1 MPTLRVVVGSSSMHV
16 EWTGQA
22 LVLIGSIADPSDA
35 DEFVLKCGEIVKLG
49 HEIIRI
55 EFRDADRVFPNAR
68 VPMAATIDH
77 YKSKG
82 IKFEISG
89 DTHHMNLATI
99 ANPKETSGNISQIFS
114 QVWKFDQDS
123 AHKLTSWIVDAIQR
137 ETQFAKGFDEALS
150 WCMYEIMDNV
160 ANHSEAQAGFIEV
173 QLQKKSHRLVICIA
187 DAGVGIRKTI
197 SQKRGLD
204 APQTDEDAIT
214 LAMRYKTT
222 RDPSLFQGNGL
233 WGLQQIVQ
241 KAEGNL
247 TISSGSG
254 QVKIDGASSE
264 RKTGRRGIAMDAS
277 GTVIDFQIDYKNQ
290 INMEAILG
298 QPPAVFLHEKFLDD
312 NNRYV
317 IRITSEAR
325 GYATRKSGAQMF
337 NKTLNLLKVIPG
349 YIVLDFIDIQ
359 IISSSFA
366 DEFIGKLVRE
376 LGFVGVNSAIRITNT
391 TPSVTGIINQSVKRR
406 LEERSKPAQVM

>member
-1 MPTLRVVVGSSSMHV
+1 MHV

-35 DEFVLKCGEIVKLG
+35 DEFVLKCGEIVKSG

-55 EFRDADRVFPNAR
+55 EFRDTDRVFPNAR

-77 YKSKG
+77 YKSRG

-99 ANPKETSGNISQIFS
+99 ATPKEVSDNVPQIFS

-197 SQKRGLD
+197 GQKRGLD
-204 APQTDEDAIT
+204 TPQTDEDAIT
-214 LAMRYKTT
+214 LAMQHRMT
-222 RDPSLFQGNGL
+222 RDPHRFQGNGL

-241 KAEGNL
+241 EGKGNL

-254 QVKIDGASSE
+254 QMRIDGASSE
-264 RKTGRRGIAMDAS
+264 PKSGRRGIATDVP
-277 GTVIDFQIDYKNQ
+277 GTVIDFQIDYRSEIKLEN
-290 INMEAILG
+290 IFG
-298 QPPAVFLHEKFLDD
+298 QPLAVPLHEKFLDD
-312 NNRYV
+312 SSRYV
-317 IRITSEAR
+317 IRIASEAR

-349 YIVLDFIDIQ
+349 YIVLDFVGIPV
-359 IISSSFA
+359 ISSSFA
-366 DEFIGKLVRE
+366 DEFIGKLVRD
-376 LGFVGVNSAIRITNT
+376 LGFLEFNASVRIVNT
-391 TPSVTGIINQSVKRR
+391 TRSVGSIINQSVRRR
-406 LEERSKPAQVM
+406 LEERTKPTQAM